1 MLANVFR
8 DPAVLLLLTLTLVA
22 AIGTITL
29 SESSSAEKIHNM
41 KLGVYNPYREFNTW
55 VNEIVFGFFHISFV
69 PSLLKEKFGE
79 DIGYYGSLY
88 VRDFIGGTLLY
99 WITNTIWHFLIY
111 HLWVDELFTKKNKPL
126 PKREVIIDQML
137 LSQSAILIYAG
148 LPVVSEL
155 LIENNLT
162 LTYFYIDQIGGWP
175 YYFLFLAAYYTCVEI
190 GIYWVHRTL
199 HTNKFLYKY
208 IHGLHHKYNKESTL
222 TPWAS
227 IAFNPIDGI
236 MQVLY
241 L

>member
-1 MLANVFR
+1 MSKIMLPNMFR
-8 DPAVLLLLTLTLVA
+8 DPAVLMLLTVTVVT

-29 SESSSAEKIHNM
+29 SESSTAEKIQNM

-55 VNEIVFGFFHISFV
+55 VNGIVFEFFQISFL
-69 PSLLKEKFGE
+69 PNLLKEKFGD

-99 WITNTIWHFLIY
+99 WIGNTIWHICIY
-111 HLWVDELFTKKNKPL
+111 HIWVDALFTKKNKQL
-126 PKREVIIDQML
+126 PKSDVIIDQML
-137 LSQSAILIYAG
+137 LSQSAIIIYAG

-162 LTYFYIDQIGGWP
+162 QTYFYIDQIGGWP
-175 YYFLFLAAYYTCVEI
+175 YYFLFLAVYYTFVEI

-208 IHGLHHKYNKESTL
+208 IHGLHHKYNKVS
-222 TPWAS
+222 
-227 IAFNPIDGI
+227 
-236 MQVLY
+236 
-241 L
+241 